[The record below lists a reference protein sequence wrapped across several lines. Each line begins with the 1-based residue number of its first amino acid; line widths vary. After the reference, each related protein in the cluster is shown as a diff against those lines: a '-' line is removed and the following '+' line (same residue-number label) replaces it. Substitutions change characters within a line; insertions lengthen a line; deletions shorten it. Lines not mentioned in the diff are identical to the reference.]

1 MAEPTRVYAR
11 RLTSI
16 LVEAG
21 VVTSEQVDAGLSRQR
36 TTGRKIG
43 ESLVE
48 MGVATEED
56 IGWALAHQLDLTFVD
71 LSLEALDH
79 DLVRSFPDGMLE
91 RLEAVPLVVSDP
103 TLTIA
108 LADPLDQEIVA
119 ELERAA
125 GRPLSLAVATPS
137 AIRRVLQAVLAPRRS
152 RRARL
157 ADPVQAAHPD
167 QRQDR
172 SGPGFLASL
181 LGDARRAGA
190 SEIHFLPRRG
200 EIEVHHRVGSALVR
214 VGNETPDVLDQ
225 LVIHLEKLGGPLA
238 DDRAMHAAG
247 RVVCPVGAEAI
258 ELGISLLRQDEGT
271 SLTLEVAPVTTRP
284 PALDELG
291 LDPLDLASLRAALD
305 APAGLG
311 VVAGPP
317 RSGGSTTLACLFAEA
332 EVAGRRCLSFAPRPH
347 RNATDTRAPGPPA
360 DAGVTWAEAAVAQ
373 CADIVTLD
381 GVLDG
386 DAVGAALSSRAAGR
400 LVLLHTDWTAGVS
413 PERMATITDGTSNTL
428 LAGERSTRTTLN
440 RGTFWADSFNLY
452 SLSGAYNQ
460 SASMLADYDACSRVA
475 SDVAQCKY
483 GWGAYHPNI
492 VNFVYG
498 DGSVRPVTRS
508 IDMKI
513 FTYLAT
519 IGNGETTQGD

>member
-1 MAEPTRVYAR
+1 
-11 RLTSI
+11 
-16 LVEAG
+16 
-21 VVTSEQVDAGLSRQR
+21 
-36 TTGRKIG
+36 
-43 ESLVE
+43 
-48 MGVATEED
+48 
-56 IGWALAHQLDLTFVD
+56 
-71 LSLEALDH
+71 
-79 DLVRSFPDGMLE
+79 MLE

-400 LVLLHTDWTAGVS
+400 LVLLRTDWT
-413 PERMATITDGTSNTL
+413 
-428 LAGERSTRTTLN
+428 
-440 RGTFWADSFNLY
+440 DSFALIERLAARPGDRAALAARLRFVIQQRLLRRDGPDAPPHPAGPRPDRCAAFEVLIVSE
-452 SLSGAYNQ
+452 SLREAIRAGAAAPELRARAEQ
-460 SASMLADYDACSRVA
+460 EGLRPLAARVQALVDAGWVSAAEAARVLA
-475 SDVAQCKY
+475 
-483 GWGAYHPNI
+483 
-492 VNFVYG
+492 
-498 DGSVRPVTRS
+498 
-508 IDMKI
+508 
-513 FTYLAT
+513 
-519 IGNGETTQGD
+519 

>member
-1 MAEPTRVYAR
+1 LAEPTRVYGR

-79 DLVRSFPDGMLE
+79 ELVHSFPEGMLE
-91 RLEAVPLVVSDP
+91 RLEAVPLVVSEP

-125 GRPLSLAVATPS
+125 GRPLSLAIATPS
-137 AIRRVLQAVLAPRRS
+137 AIRRVLRAVLGLRRS
-152 RRARL
+152 QRAR
-157 ADPVQAAHPD
+157 PVPAEHLD
-167 QRQDR
+167 ERRER

-181 LGDARRAGA
+181 LADARRAGA

-200 EIEVHHRVGSALVR
+200 EIEVHHRVGRALVR
-214 VGNETPDVLDQ
+214 VGSETPDALDH
-225 LVIHLEKLGGPLA
+225 LVIHLEKLGGPVA
-238 DDRAMHAAG
+238 DDRAIHAAG
-247 RVVCPVGAEAI
+247 RIVCPVGAEAI

-284 PALDELG
+284 PVLDELG
-291 LDPLDLASLRAALD
+291 FDPLDLASLRAALD
-305 APAGLG
+305 TPAGLG

-317 RSGGSTTLACLFAEA
+317 RSGGSTTLACLFAET
-332 EVAGRRCLSFAPRPH
+332 EVPGRRCLSFAPRPH
-347 RNATDTRAPGPPA
+347 RVATDTRSAGPAA
-360 DAGVTWAEAAVAQ
+360 DAGATWAEAAVAQ
-373 CADIVTLD
+373 CADLVTLD
-381 GVLDG
+381 GVLEG
-386 DAVGAALSSRAAGR
+386 DAIGAALSSRAAGR
-400 LVLLHTDWTAGVS
+400 LVLLRTDWTDSFALLERLAARPGDREALAARLRFVVQQRLLRRDGADEPPHAAGPRPDRCAAFEVLIVS
-413 PERMATITDGTSNTL
+413 DTL
-428 LAGERSTRTTLN
+428 RQAIRAGEPAARLRARAEQEGFRPLVA
-440 RGTFWADSFNLY
+440 RVQALVDAGWV
-452 SLSGAYNQ
+452 
-460 SASMLADYDACSRVA
+460 SAAEAARVLA
-475 SDVAQCKY
+475 
-483 GWGAYHPNI
+483 
-492 VNFVYG
+492 
-498 DGSVRPVTRS
+498 
-508 IDMKI
+508 
-513 FTYLAT
+513 
-519 IGNGETTQGD
+519 